1 MSKKKLLKEGTLME
15 SITCAP
21 DVLQSAL
28 CLLNPMVDEVLSP
41 KETVPTEASI
51 DEGDM
56 LFVYCGE
63 KATGAHL
70 CSICKKIVHS
80 ICGQP
85 DGSEGYGASIVCYNC
100 RPEIN

>member
-1 MSKKKLLKEGTLME
+1 ME